1 MRIGSITPN
10 FYQGQIKSQNSHY
23 SNPVMPSKLSPL
35 KADTVS
41 FGNTLA
47 SLFRIEEAF
56 RMGYDKNLPLYRSMG
71 FRLMDML
78 KSIANKYASR
88 GVSFDEDYCAPSVVK
103 STDSF
108 VRKLI
113 SSGECPYDRIRATLF
128 VENPYDFKLIREI
141 LDDFELR
148 NYSVRSIPKKING
161 RKVSVPDF
169 DIRLGGVT
177 PEDTAVLG
185 EDLAKCIGKPQK
197 SGYEDIQM
205 RLVDT
210 SMTGKNVPPMEVL
223 FLYGKNYAK
232 AKHDES
238 YFSYDIRRILDG
250 RLHLSQIE
258 NPKANTPAYRVQSN
272 IGIIGDILS
281 NNIAKPLFFNA
292 KNKDYLHESLQMP
305 VELSKGTCDVLSG
318 LLNGISNKIT
328 LHYRAEAAKIKSDDF
343 VPELERLIKTSPEY
357 IERKDKTIFIAD
369 IRKMRRTLLE
379 QNKIEKEEDMAIMS
393 DVRARLNETIKKYGK
408 DI

>member
-10 FYQGQIKSQNSHY
+10 FYQGQINPQNSHY

-41 FGNTLA
+41 FGNTA
-47 SLFRIEEAF
+47 SAIMRIEEAL
-56 RMGYDKNLPLYRSMG
+56 RMGYDKNLPFYRSMG
-71 FRLMDML
+71 YRLMDTL
-78 KSIANKYASR
+78 KAIAEKYESR
-88 GVSFDEDYCAPSVVK
+88 GVSFDIDYCAPSVVK
-103 STDSF
+103 TTDSF
-108 VRKLI
+108 IRKLI
-113 SSGECPYDRIRATLF
+113 SSGESPYDRIRATLF

-148 NYSVRSIPKKING
+148 NYFVRPITQKING
-161 RKVSVPDF
+161 RKVEVPDF

-185 EDLAKCIGKPQK
+185 ESLAKCIGKPQK

-210 SMTGKNVPPMEVL
+210 SLTRKAAPPLEVL
-223 FLYGKNYAK
+223 ILFGKNYAK

-238 YFSYDIRRILDG
+238 YYSYDIRRLLNS
-250 RLHLSQIE
+250 RMHVSQIE
-258 NPKANTPAYRVQSN
+258 NPKVNTPAYRIQSN

-292 KNKDYLHESLQMP
+292 KNKDYFHESLQMP
-305 VELSKGTCDVLSG
+305 VELTKGTCDVLSG
-318 LLNGISNKIT
+318 LLNGISSKISQ
-328 LHYRAEAAKIKSDDF
+328 HYRTEAARIKSDDF
-343 VPELERLIKTSPEY
+343 VPELERLIKASPEY
-357 IERKDKTIFIAD
+357 LEREDKTIFITD

-379 QNKIEKEEDMAIMS
+379 QNKEDRKVDLSVMA
-393 DVRARLNETIKKYGK
+393 DVRARLNETIQKYGK